1 VTDQFAPDYR
11 LRLDGRP
18 ISSDLRG
25 AITSVSFT
33 SALEG
38 SDRVEIGVA
47 NQYLRW
53 TDDPALEPGVQLTL
67 SLGYNPLDFEQV
79 FVGEVVS
86 VQASFPADGMPTLT
100 IAAQDRFERLRDSP
114 KSRWFAI
121 PVPFFKTGPIPD
133 PAIAALVSAENGLI
147 PVIDPVGAALSIILF
162 GASVVA
168 SVVDDAQIVV
178 RRQEKETDLDFLQ
191 RVARENGW
199 EMFIDHSG
207 PLGGRKLRFMS
218 PLDELEPVR
227 TYSYGASLMDWS
239 PRITTVGVIVS
250 VTAFVR
256 VSAIKTVFQVT
267 VGYDWDRGSLDISI
281 QPAVLGEMPAAPET
295 SDEDVGKPNDRSLI
309 IEENLSLVSAPRQI
323 LSELIPSL
331 NGRVT
336 GSGSV
341 VGDHALIA
349 GRVVQLEGLGR
360 EFGGRYRITSA
371 THTVDSS
378 GYRTTFEGRKEIWF
392 GSIPALDQGAVA
404 LHVPF
409 ADLEGAVGR

>member
-1 VTDQFAPDYR
+1 MTDQFAPDYR
-11 LRLDGRP
+11 LHLDGRP

-25 AITSVSFT
+25 AITNVSFT

-67 SLGYNPLDFEQV
+67 SLGYNPHDFEQV

-86 VQASFPADGMPTLT
+86 VQASFPADGIPTLT
-100 IAAQDRFERLRDSP
+100 IAAQDRFERLRESP

-178 RRQEKETDLDFLQ
+178 RRQEGETDLDFLQ

-227 TYSYGASLMDWS
+227 TYSYGASLIDWS

-267 VGYDWDRGSLDISI
+267 VGYDWDRGSLDIGI

-323 LSELIPSL
+323 LSKLIPSL

-409 ADLEGAVGR
+409 ADLEGAVG

>member
-1 VTDQFAPDYR
+1 VTDHYAPDYR
-11 LRLDGRP
+11 LQLDGRQIP
-18 ISSDLRG
+18 SDLRG

-33 SALEG
+33 SGLEG

-53 TDDPALEPGVQLTL
+53 TDDAALEPGVKLTL
-67 SLGYNPLDFEQV
+67 SLGYNPHDFEQV

-86 VQASFPADGMPTLT
+86 VQASFPADGLPTLT
-100 IAAQDRFERLRDSP
+100 IAAHDRFERLRESP
-114 KSRWFAI
+114 KSRWFAV
-121 PVPFFKTGPIPD
+121 PVPFLKNGAIPD
-133 PAIAALVSAENGLI
+133 PAIAAMISAENGLI
-147 PVIDPVGAALSIILF
+147 PIIDPVGAALAVILY
-162 GASVVA
+162 GADVVV
-168 SVVDDAQIVV
+168 SVVDGTQIAV
-178 RRQEKETDLDFLQ
+178 RRQEKESDLDFLQ
-191 RVARENGW
+191 TIARENGW
-199 EMFIDHSG
+199 EMFIDHSD
-207 PLGGRKLRFMS
+207 PLGGRRLRFMS

-227 TYSYGASLMDWS
+227 TYSYGASLIDWS

-281 QPAVLGEMPAAPET
+281 QPAVLGEMPVDPEET
-295 SDEDVGKPNDRSLI
+295 DEDAGKPNDRSLMI
-309 IEENLSLVSAPRQI
+309 QENLSLVTAPRRI

-341 VGDHALIA
+341 VGDPALIA
-349 GRVVQLEGLGR
+349 GRVVQLERLGR

-392 GSIPALDQGAVA
+392 GSIPPLDQGAIA
-404 LHVPF
+404 LQAPF
-409 ADLEGAVGR
+409 VDLEGAVGR

>member
-1 VTDQFAPDYR
+1 MTDQYAPDYR
-11 LRLDGRP
+11 LQLDGRP

-53 TDDPALEPGVQLTL
+53 TDDPTLEPGVRLTL
-67 SLGYNPLDFEQV
+67 SLGYNPHEFEQV

-86 VQASFPADGMPTLT
+86 VQASFPADGLPTLT
-100 IAAQDRFERLRDSP
+100 IAAQDRFERLRESP

-133 PAIAALVSAENGLI
+133 PAIAAMVSAENGLV

-168 SVVDDAQIVV
+168 SVVDDSQIVV

-191 RVARENGW
+191 RVSRENGW

-281 QPAVLGEMPAAPET
+281 QPAVLGEMPAAPGT
-295 SDEDVGKPNDRSLI
+295 SDDDVGKPNDRSLI

-323 LSELIPSL
+323 LAELIPSL

-392 GSIPALDQGAVA
+392 GSIPALDQGTVSLQA
-404 LHVPF
+404 PF
-409 ADLEGAVGR
+409 VDLEGAVGR

>member
-1 VTDQFAPDYR
+1 MTDQFAPDYR
-11 LRLDGRP
+11 LHLDGRP
-18 ISSDLRG
+18 ISADLRG

-53 TDDPALEPGVQLTL
+53 TDDPGLEPGVQLTL
-67 SLGYNPLDFEQV
+67 SLGYNPHDFEQV

-86 VQASFPADGMPTLT
+86 VQASFPADGLPTLT
-100 IAAQDRFERLRDSP
+100 VAAQDRFEQLRSAP

-121 PVPFFKTGPIPD
+121 PVPFLMNGAIPD
-133 PAIAALVSAENGLI
+133 PAIAAMVSAEHGLVPI
-147 PVIDPVGAALSIILF
+147 IDPVGAALSILLY
-162 GASVVA
+162 GAEVVV
-168 SVVDDAQIVV
+168 SVVDGTQIAV
-178 RRQEKETDLDFLQ
+178 RRQEKESDLDFLKTI
-191 RVARENGW
+191 ASENGW
-199 EMFIDHSG
+199 EMLIDHSD

-227 TYSYGASLMDWS
+227 TYTYGASLIDWS
-239 PRITTVGVIVS
+239 PRITTVGVIAS
-250 VTAFVR
+250 VTAFLR

-281 QPAVLGEMPAAPET
+281 QPAVLGEMPAAPEA
-295 SDEDVGKPNDRSLI
+295 SDEDAGKPNDRSLI
-309 IEENLSLVSAPRQI
+309 IEENLSLVSAPRKI

-378 GYRTTFEGRKEIWF
+378 GYRTAFEGRKEIWF

-404 LHVPF
+404 LHVSF

>member
-1 VTDQFAPDYR
+1 VTDQYAPDYR

-18 ISSDLRG
+18 IPSDLRA

-38 SDRVEIGVA
+38 ADRVEIGVA

-67 SLGYNPLDFEQV
+67 SLGYNPHEFEQV

-86 VQASFPADGMPTLT
+86 VQASFPADGLPTLT
-100 IAAQDRFERLRDSP
+100 IAAQDRFERLRESP

-133 PAIAALVSAENGLI
+133 PAIAAMVSAENGFV

-168 SVVDDAQIVV
+168 SVVDDTQIVV
-178 RRQEKETDLDFLQ
+178 RRQEAETDLDFLQ
-191 RVARENGW
+191 RVSRENGW

-281 QPAVLGEMPAAPET
+281 QPAVLGEMPAPPET
-295 SDEDVGKPNDRSLI
+295 SDAGKPTDRSLI

-323 LSELIPSL
+323 LAELIPSL

-404 LHVPF
+404 LRAPF
-409 ADLEGAVGR
+409 VELEGSVRG

>member
-1 VTDQFAPDYR
+1 MSDQYAPDYR
-11 LRLDGRP
+11 LQLDGRP
-18 ISSDLRG
+18 IPSDLRG

-38 SDRVEIGVA
+38 ADRVEIGVA

-53 TDDPALEPGVQLTL
+53 TDDPALEPGVQLRL
-67 SLGYNPLDFEQV
+67 SLGYNPHEFEQV
-79 FVGEVVS
+79 FVGEIVS
-86 VQASFPADGMPTLT
+86 VQASFPADGLPSLT
-100 IAAQDRFERLRDSP
+100 IAAQDRFERLRNSP
-114 KSRWFAI
+114 KSRWFEFPI
-121 PVPFFKTGPIPD
+121 PFFRTVPIPD
-133 PAIAALVSAENGLI
+133 PAIAAMVSAENGFV

-162 GASVVA
+162 GASVVS
-168 SVVDDAQIVV
+168 SVIDDSQIVV

-191 RVARENGW
+191 RVSRENGW
-199 EMFIDHSG
+199 ELLIDHSG

-281 QPAVLGEMPAAPET
+281 EPAVLGEMPT
-295 SDEDVGKPNDRSLI
+295 SEEESEDDVGKPNDRSLI

-323 LSELIPSL
+323 LAELIPSL

-360 EFGGRYRITSA
+360 EFGGRYRVTSA

-378 GYRTTFEGRKEIWF
+378 GYRTMFEGRKEIWF
-392 GSIPALDQGAVA
+392 GSIPALDQGAVSLRA
-404 LHVPF
+404 PF
-409 ADLEGAVGR
+409 VDVEGAVGR

>member
-1 VTDQFAPDYR
+1 VTDQYAPDYR
-11 LRLDGRP
+11 LLLDGRP
-18 ISSDLRG
+18 IPSDLRA

-53 TDDPALEPGVQLTL
+53 TDDPALEPGVRLTL
-67 SLGYNPLDFEQV
+67 SLGYNPHEFEQV

-86 VQASFPADGMPTLT
+86 VQASFPADGLPTLT
-100 IAAQDRFERLRDSP
+100 IAAQDRFERLRESP

-121 PVPFFKTGPIPD
+121 PVPFFRTGPIPD
-133 PAIAALVSAENGLI
+133 PAIAAMVSAENGFF

-178 RRQEKETDLDFLQ
+178 RRQEAETDLDFLQ
-191 RVARENGW
+191 RVSRENGW

-218 PLDELEPVR
+218 PLDQLEPVR
-227 TYSYGASLMDWS
+227 TYAYGSSLMDWS

-281 QPAVLGEMPAAPET
+281 QPAVLGEMPATPET
-295 SDEDVGKPNDRSLI
+295 SDAGKPSDRSLI

-323 LSELIPSL
+323 LAELIPSL

-404 LHVPF
+404 LRAPF
-409 ADLEGAVGR
+409 VELEGSVRG